1 MHDQTAYV
9 YDRFIGQSVRL
20 ISDILEI
27 TKIMNIEGYI
37 LTMDIEKAF
46 DSVDHLFLFATLEK
60 FGFDSYF
67 VDWIKV
73 LLNKQESCVINGGV
87 STGYFALERGT
98 RQGDPISAYLFII
111 VMEVFFTMIRN
122 NPNIHGLD
130 ILGLIYHL
138 TSYADDATF
147 FPKDINSVH
156 EIFNTFNL
164 FSKYSG
170 LKANISKCEIAGI
183 GVKNGAQM
191 ARLGLKCVD
200 LNNDSIR
207 ILGVHFS
214 YNALIFKEKNFMTVI
229 EKLEKTL
236 SIWRWRNLSV
246 AGKITIFKTL
256 AFSQIISYP
265 FYLPL
270 QKLLLI
276 ESN

>member
-1 MHDQTAYV
+1 MIKLLEKRDKDKTFIKNWRPISLINFDTKLLCKALAERLKLVLPSIIMHDQTAYV
-9 YDRFIGQSVRL
+9 YNRFIGQSVRL

-46 DSVDHLFLFATLEK
+46 DSVDHSFLFATLEK

-122 NPNIHGLD
+122 NPNINVLD

-164 FSKYSG
+164 FSESRS
-170 LKANISKCEIAGI
+170 A
-183 GVKNGAQM
+183 
-191 ARLGLKCVD
+191 
-200 LNNDSIR
+200 
-207 ILGVHFS
+207 
-214 YNALIFKEKNFMTVI
+214 
-229 EKLEKTL
+229 KL
-236 SIWRWRNLSV
+236 RV
-246 AGKITIFKTL
+246 
-256 AFSQIISYP
+256 
-265 FYLPL
+265 
-270 QKLLLI
+270 
-276 ESN
+276 